1 MMKSLNW
8 GHVMAKASW
17 VVLSLLLTVTC
28 GVLAQSV
35 ADAAKAPKDGGTV
48 GKVMEE
54 DNVDSLRAKAHASGS
69 NSNSNPTFC
78 DAGCQDEVV
87 GMLSEKISRED
98 AQSMLAAGLSSA
110 RDDGDWQ
117 ELIGRVQTSVCNEMK
132 TGSPARGDAA
142 LQREVMLHISREQKE
157 MAELQDKAL
166 RSGSPADLHEL
177 KLRSAKLVV
186 IGVGVKR
193 MASGSSCSA
202 N

>member
-1 MMKSLNW
+1 M
-8 GHVMAKASW
+8 VKATGIL
-17 VVLSLLLTVTC
+17 LSLLLTVTS

-35 ADAAKAPKDGGTV
+35 ADAAKAPKDSGTAS
-48 GKVMEE
+48 KVFGE
-54 DNVDSLRAKAHASGS
+54 DDLDSLRTKTHASVS
-69 NSNSNPTFC
+69 NSNSNPAFC

-110 RDDGDWQ
+110 REDGDWQ
-117 ELIGRVQTSVCNEMK
+117 ELIGRVQTSVCNEKK
-132 TGSPARGDAA
+132 TGSPASGDAA
-142 LQREVMLHISREQKE
+142 LQREIVLHISREQKE

-166 RSGSPADLHEL
+166 RSGSPADLQEL

-193 MASGSSCSA
+193 MASGSSCT

>member
-1 MMKSLNW
+1 M
-8 GHVMAKASW
+8 VKATGIL
-17 VVLSLLLTVTC
+17 LSLLLTVT
-28 GVLAQSV
+28 GNVLAQSV
-35 ADAAKAPKDGGTV
+35 ADAAKAPKNTGNASQVFG
-48 GKVMEE
+48 E
-54 DNVDSLRAKAHASGS
+54 DDLDSLRTKTHASGS
-69 NSNSNPTFC
+69 NSNSNPAFC

-110 RDDGDWQ
+110 REDGDWQ
-117 ELIGRVQTSVCNEMK
+117 ELIGRVQTSVCNEKK

-166 RSGSPADLHEL
+166 RSGSPADLQEL

-193 MASGSSCSA
+193 MASGSSCT

>member
-1 MMKSLNW
+1 M
-8 GHVMAKASW
+8 VKATGIL
-17 VVLSLLLTVTC
+17 LSLLLTVTS

-35 ADAAKAPKDGGTV
+35 TDAAKAHKNTGNASQAFGKD
-48 GKVMEE
+48 
-54 DNVDSLRAKAHASGS
+54 DLDSLRTKTHASGS
-69 NSNSNPTFC
+69 NSNSNPAFC

-110 RDDGDWQ
+110 REDGDWQ
-117 ELIGRVQTSVCNEMK
+117 ELIGRVQTSVCNEKK
-132 TGSPARGDAA
+132 TGSPASGDAA
-142 LQREVMLHISREQKE
+142 LQREIVLHISREQKE

-166 RSGSPADLHEL
+166 RSGSPADLQEL

-193 MASGSSCSA
+193 MASGSSCT